1 MIPKSIFL
9 VFLIYCDYRTVKVG
23 LFIDSLKEYKMTN
36 IIADQIQ
43 IELNKLKFFAKRL
56 QHKLNIPRATAL
68 NLTAFFK
75 LVVTIDRF

>member
-1 MIPKSIFL
+1 
-9 VFLIYCDYRTVKVG
+9 
-23 LFIDSLKEYKMTN
+23 MTD
-36 IIADQIQ
+36 IIANQIQ